1 MGHATEQPFP
11 LRNATLLSR
20 ARHLMPAIS
29 TAASKVSQLLLISA
43 ISYVY
48 LGESANVMLVAYL
61 LISSFVQLSDSGA
74 IAYLLVNGSLASNA
88 RAVFRVLL
96 IQTLTVGAGLVA
108 GVVCAIAFVGVH
120 EPQLLA
126 VLVALSAVQ
135 LADGLSRIVRS
146 VFLIRGEPMS
156 FAVPEFVVAG
166 ARTAVMLAAIF
177 TGDAIWLWL
186 AWIPS
191 LLALAYSWWAVS
203 RHFDKTSTA
212 VEVPFRSVLLYGV
225 SGSISSL
232 YSQSP
237 VMIAS
242 VVLAPAVAA
251 PLAVAY
257 RIAQAAEFVPGTFA
271 QQLLPRIATSLGSS
285 RRRVGMFAALGAI
298 VGAAIWLLRDVLAIL
313 IVFPRGTEVV
323 LLILILSLPFKF
335 ANHFLISLT
344 MAVNILKERTIA
356 TTVLAISAVILSFVV
371 CLTAGTSVSVAILAS
386 IVEIALTLCLA
397 SLIGFKST
405 AFRQRPATNT
415 LEPNLIS

>member
-1 MGHATEQPFP
+1 MCLVDEQRRAA
-11 LRNATLLSR
+11 RNAPMIRR

-96 IQTLTVGAGLVA
+96 IQTFTVGAGLVA
-108 GVVCAIAFVGVH
+108 GVACAIVFVGVH

-166 ARTAVMLAAIF
+166 VRTAVMLAAIF

-191 LLALAYSWWAVS
+191 LLALGYSWWAVA
-203 RHFDKTSTA
+203 RHFDRASAA
-212 VEVPFRSVLLYGV
+212 VAVPFRSVLLYGV

-242 VVLAPAVAA
+242 IVLAPAVAA

-257 RIAQAAEFVPGTFA
+257 RIAQAAEFVPSTFA
-271 QQLLPRIATSLGSS
+271 QQLLPRIATSLGRS
-285 RRRVGMFAALGAI
+285 RRRVGMFAALGAL
-298 VGAAIWLLRDVLAIL
+298 VGLAIWLLRDVLAIL
-313 IVFPRGTEVV
+313 IVFPAGTEVV

-356 TTVLAISAVILSFVV
+356 TTALAITAVVLSFAV
-371 CLTAGTSVSVAILAS
+371 CMTAGTSVSVAVLAS
-386 IVEIALTLCLA
+386 VVEIALTVCLA
-397 SLIGFKST
+397 SLVGLKST
-405 AFRQRPATNT
+405 AFRRASLSTPPARD
-415 LEPNLIS
+415 LVS